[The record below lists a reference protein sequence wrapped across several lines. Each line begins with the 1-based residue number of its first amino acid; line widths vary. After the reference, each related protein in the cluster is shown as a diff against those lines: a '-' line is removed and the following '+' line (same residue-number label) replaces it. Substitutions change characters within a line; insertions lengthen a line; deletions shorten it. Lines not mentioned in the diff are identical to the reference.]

1 MNRAL
6 VAVVLLLP
14 ACYSYKPPPPAPLT
28 PREALEVDASQG
40 QTWDAVIDFFAARS
54 IPIRT
59 IERASGLLASDA
71 LSIGP
76 GEAVWA
82 SCGVFAND
90 TLRPNWAIYNVLVRG
105 DSTFSTIRT
114 TVRWTY
120 VEEKENRSREC
131 TSTHV
136 WERQMEDEVK
146 SKAEGE
152 ASRYVRRVPA
162 TPAGTAEDAP
172 EEVRETSSAAPE
184 GEIRS
189 YAPRSRAEPEQAAPA
204 QPEPAVERGAGALRK
219 RNELLRYEEFRIAIT
234 DAQRLGIIGTF
245 DEMRIDTLTVELDL
259 RAATSPST
267 AYNLGRVYRGYSS
280 TTAYSSRSSME
291 LRRNGRTVG
300 EYSRAGLT
308 WR

>member
-1 MNRAL
+1 MTRAL
-6 VAVVLLLP
+6 AAVVLLLP

-28 PREALEVDASQG
+28 PREALEIDASQG
-40 QTWDAVIDFFAARS
+40 QTWDAVIDFFASRS

-59 IERASGLLASDA
+59 IERASGLIASDA

-76 GEAVWA
+76 GATVWA
-82 SCGVFAND
+82 SCGVFTND
-90 TLRPNWAIYNVLVRG
+90 TLRPNSAIYNVLVRG

-120 VEEKENRSREC
+120 VEEKENRAREC
-131 TSTHV
+131 TSTYL

-146 SKAEGE
+146 SKAEAE

-162 TPAGTAEDAP
+162 APAGAPEDAP
-172 EEVRETSSAAPE
+172 EEATETSPPAPVDE
-184 GEIRS
+184 VRS
-189 YAPRSRAEPEQAAPA
+189 YAPRSQAEPAQA
-204 QPEPAVERGAGALRK
+204 EPAVERGARALRK
-219 RNELLRYEEFRIAIT
+219 RGELMRHEEFRIAIA
-234 DAQRLGIIGTF
+234 DAQRLGIVGTF
-245 DEMRIDTLTVELDL
+245 DEMRIDTLTVELDQ

-267 AYNLGRVYRGYSS
+267 AYNLGRVYRGYIS
-280 TTAYSSRSSME
+280 TTGYSTRSSME
-291 LRRNGRTVG
+291 IRRNGRTVG

>member
-6 VAVVLLLP
+6 AAVVLLLP

-59 IERASGLLASDA
+59 IERASGLIASDA
-71 LSIGP
+71 LAIGP
-76 GEAVWA
+76 GEMAWA
-82 SCGVFAND
+82 SCGVFTGD

-120 VEEKENRSREC
+120 VQDKENRSREC
-131 TSTHV
+131 TSTYA

-146 SKAEGE
+146 SKAEAE

-162 TPAGTAEDAP
+162 AP
-172 EEVRETSSAAPE
+172 EEAPE
-184 GEIRS
+184 ISPPPPADEIRS
-189 YAPRSRAEPEQAAPA
+189 YAPRSQAEPA
-204 QPEPAVERGAGALRK
+204 QPEPAPAEPAVDRGARALRK
-219 RNELLRYEEFRIAIT
+219 RSELMRYEEFRIAIT

-280 TTAYSSRSSME
+280 TTGYSTRSSME

-300 EYSRAGLT
+300 EYSRAGLS

>member
-1 MNRAL
+1 
-6 VAVVLLLP
+6 
-14 ACYSYKPPPPAPLT
+14 
-28 PREALEVDASQG
+28 
-40 QTWDAVIDFFAARS
+40 
-54 IPIRT
+54 
-59 IERASGLLASDA
+59 
-71 LSIGP
+71 
-76 GEAVWA
+76 
-82 SCGVFAND
+82 
-90 TLRPNWAIYNVLVRG
+90 
-105 DSTFSTIRT
+105 
-114 TVRWTY
+114 
-120 VEEKENRSREC
+120 
-131 TSTHV
+131 
-136 WERQMEDEVK
+136 MEDEVK

-162 TPAGTAEDAP
+162 TAAGAAEDAP
-172 EEVRETSSAAPE
+172 EEVPETSPAAPE

-189 YAPRSRAEPEQAAPA
+189 YAPRSQAEPARAEQAQTEPA